1 MDQYSSYS
9 RGHRSL
15 LIHESYIVIFRVL
28 ATTLNWPPCF
38 KPADAQTT
46 CKRCLVHNLTCE
58 YKKHQRGRTKKVPV
72 SNSDIIAIQDL
83 PLPDQPILPPP
94 PQKPLPPPSLGS
106 GIGDTVDSG
115 NDRGPSSQTLQ
126 LGGGAPHRVEI
137 QFSHVIPIEGDS
149 SRKSEVSSASV
160 LVIMLYRTNNF

>member
-94 PQKPLPPPSLGS
+94 PQKPLPRPSLGS
-106 GIGDTVDSG
+106 GIGEDCRLRERQRTLIANATARRRCSTAGGDT
-115 NDRGPSSQTLQ
+115 
-126 LGGGAPHRVEI
+126 I
-137 QFSHVIPIEGDS
+137 SHVIPIEGVHPV
-149 SRKSEVSSASV
+149 SRSFFSIR
-160 LVIMLYRTNNF
+160 LIIMVYRTNNS